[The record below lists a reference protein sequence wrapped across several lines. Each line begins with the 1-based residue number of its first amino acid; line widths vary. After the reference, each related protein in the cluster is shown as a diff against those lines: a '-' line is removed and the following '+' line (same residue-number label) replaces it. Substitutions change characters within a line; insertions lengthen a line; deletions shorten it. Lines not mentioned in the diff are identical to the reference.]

1 MTMPQGPLYT
11 PNINAFGAKNVP
23 NITAATV
30 VKATRG
36 TLLGLFVIVAGSA
49 PGEVNDSAT
58 VGGVSSPANQVA
70 VIPNAVGPVVLGQ
83 GIPVSNGIVV
93 TPGTGQTVVAFYI

>member
-23 NITAATV
+23 NITTATL
-30 VKATRG
+30 VKGTRG
-36 TLLGLFVIVAGSA
+36 TLLGLFVIVAGSE
-49 PGEVNDSAT
+49 PGQINDSAT
-58 VGGVSSPANQVA
+58 IGGVASTNQVG

-93 TPGTGQTVVAFYI
+93 TPGTGQTVAAFYI